1 MDHHTRE
8 AVGQLSRWCLLGG
21 AAVLALLAVIAELGA
36 LEPTFQ
42 AARARAVMPDA
53 VSRVETHAR
62 LSVISRPDLDQH
74 IPGYYWQGP
83 QGHLSEVSIGRTGI
97 GYFRLPNDVAPGRL
111 GFHAVVN
118 PYSTYAPGWGGAT
131 VFLYARR
138 TPLVVLDTRPLLT
151 GADDGRLS
159 RGELRVGAR
168 PGTLWL
174 ARLAE
179 VRPLAYLTPAPLDA
193 YDACRHA
200 LRQAPSGAVL
210 AAADTW
216 ETPADVEAMLDA
228 LGNVRKRVGGPVTLV
243 TTDAALAE
251 AARRDAVTV
260 VLVGTDISPAAPG
273 LNAPDWD
280 AAYDWLT
287 DQAQ

>member
-1 MDHHTRE
+1 
-8 AVGQLSRWCLLGG
+8 
-21 AAVLALLAVIAELGA
+21 
-36 LEPTFQ
+36 
-42 AARARAVMPDA
+42 
-53 VSRVETHAR
+53 
-62 LSVISRPDLDQH
+62 
-74 IPGYYWQGP
+74 
-83 QGHLSEVSIGRTGI
+83 
-97 GYFRLPNDVAPGRL
+97 
-111 GFHAVVN
+111 
-118 PYSTYAPGWGGAT
+118 
-131 VFLYARR
+131 
-138 TPLVVLDTRPLLT
+138 
-151 GADDGRLS
+151 
-159 RGELRVGAR
+159 
-168 PGTLWL
+168 
-174 ARLAE
+174 
-179 VRPLAYLTPAPLDA
+179 
-193 YDACRHA
+193 
-200 LRQAPSGAVL
+200 VL